1 MFKRTAFEISLNIIN
16 VFTVTGRA
24 VNKRIAF
31 FIFQCLFLLWCMAP
45 FSWNGSQIIYTR
57 VVRPFFLKHEA
68 AFDNVVSDLSGK
80 AKSAAESVA
89 KEGKQ

>member
-1 MFKRTAFEISLNIIN
+1 
-16 VFTVTGRA
+16 
-24 VNKRIAF
+24 
-31 FIFQCLFLLWCMAP
+31 MAP
-45 FSWNGSQIIYTR
+45 VSWNGSQIIYTR

-89 KEGKQ
+89 KEGKP

>member
-1 MFKRTAFEISLNIIN
+1 M
-16 VFTVTGRA
+16 
-24 VNKRIAF
+24 
-31 FIFQCLFLLWCMAP
+31 
-45 FSWNGSQIIYTR
+45 R

-89 KEGKQ
+89 KEGKQYLCPQKSIFSLLLN